1 VASAGT
7 ANAAGLAIN
16 PAAVNTGTASAS
28 GLAINPVVTNTATA
42 NPAGVAIN
50 PPAVNAAV
58 VPATIAGVMAVS
70 SPGLTV
76 EECQFNAAPTSPYV
90 FGAELILY
98 GDATGLSL
106 RRNQFAAA
114 QYQPGAVV
122 HGVLVTVLN
131 GNANSTLD
139 GAEISDNL
147 FQQLPSGLAVFS
159 QLGMV
164 RCTGNRVVQC
174 GAGLYF
180 ATSSTGATGEVL
192 RQAAGD
198 ATQSATLAPALTA
211 GMQPMMLASV
221 LTQSSAFAAK
231 APPPP
236 TTTVSADAR
245 TVLQRDL
252 ATRGAATF
260 RSLIPAMASAQQS
273 AAPATGAAAPAIDAN
288 LNNALNQVRDMSIA
302 AELAGVTLLPILH
315 LSGNDVA
322 LIATQTTPGVGIA
335 VVLSPGAGGGTV
347 LMTANRVV
355 TADTRTEAAAILFPT
370 VAAVTG
376 NVFLQTGELTQPVI
390 PAFMLTAEAGAMIE
404 ATANVIHFAALVAPA
419 RSNAAAT
426 TTWNFL
432 NTVG

>member
-1 VASAGT
+1 
-7 ANAAGLAIN
+7 
-16 PAAVNTGTASAS
+16 
-28 GLAINPVVTNTATA
+28 
-42 NPAGVAIN
+42 
-50 PPAVNAAV
+50 
-58 VPATIAGVMAVS
+58 
-70 SPGLTV
+70 
-76 EECQFNAAPTSPYV
+76 
-90 FGAELILY
+90 
-98 GDATGLSL
+98 
-106 RRNQFAAA
+106 
-114 QYQPGAVV
+114 
-122 HGVLVTVLN
+122 
-131 GNANSTLD
+131 
-139 GAEISDNL
+139 
-147 FQQLPSGLAVFS
+147 
-159 QLGMV
+159 MV

-180 ATSSTGATGEVL
+180 ASSNTGATGEVL

-221 LTQSSAFAAK
+221 LTQSAVFAAK
-231 APPPP
+231 APVPP
-236 TTTVSADAR
+236 TTTVSTDAR

-252 ATRGAATF
+252 TTRGAATF
-260 RSLIPAMASAQQS
+260 RSLIPAITSAQQT
-273 AAPATGAAAPAIDAN
+273 AAPATGAAAAAPAAAPAIDAN

-302 AELAGVTLLPILH
+302 AELAGVTLVPVLH
-315 LSGNDVA
+315 LTGNDVA

-335 VVLSPGAGGGTV
+335 VVLSPGSGGGTV

-355 TADTRTEAAAILFPT
+355 TPDTRTEAAAILFPT

-376 NVFLQTGELTQPVI
+376 NVFLQTGDLTQPVI
-390 PAFMLTAEAGAMIE
+390 PAFMLAAEAAAMIE

>member
-1 VASAGT
+1 MCS
-7 ANAAGLAIN
+7 
-16 PAAVNTGTASAS
+16 
-28 GLAINPVVTNTATA
+28 
-42 NPAGVAIN
+42 
-50 PPAVNAAV
+50 
-58 VPATIAGVMAVS
+58 VPKSI
-70 SPGLTV
+70 
-76 EECQFNAAPTSPYV
+76 
-90 FGAELILY
+90 Y

-106 RRNQFAAA
+106 RRNQFTAT
-114 QYQPGAVV
+114 QYQPGSQVY
-122 HGVLVTVLN
+122 GVLATVLN

-139 GAEISDNL
+139 SAEISDNL
-147 FQQLPSGLAVFS
+147 FQQLPAGLAAFS

-180 ATSSTGATGEVL
+180 ASSTTGATGEVL

-221 LTQSSAFAAK
+221 LTQSSVFAAK
-231 APPPP
+231 APVAP

-252 ATRGAATF
+252 TVRGASTF
-260 RSLIPAMASAQQS
+260 SGLIPAMANAQQTGAS
-273 AAPATGAAAPAIDAN
+273 VTGAAAAAPAIDAN
-288 LNNALNQVRDMSIA
+288 LNMALNQVRDMSIA
-302 AELAGVTLLPILH
+302 AELAGVTLTPVLH
-315 LSGNDVA
+315 LTGNDVA

-335 VVLSPGAGGGTV
+335 VVLSPGTGGGTV

-376 NVFLQTGELTQPVI
+376 NVFLQTGDLTQPVI